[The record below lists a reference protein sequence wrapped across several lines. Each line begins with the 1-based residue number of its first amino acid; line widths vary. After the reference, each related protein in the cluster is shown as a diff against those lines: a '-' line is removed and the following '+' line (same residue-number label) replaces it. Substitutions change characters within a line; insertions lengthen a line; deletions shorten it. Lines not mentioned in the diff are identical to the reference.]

1 MLADPDRPLR
11 FREIWFNSYN
21 HLRPFV
27 PHETFGAAQGD
38 KLSELLNQ
46 ALSVWNKSFG
56 HEAVVARDSSAPPRI
71 EIEGLELVL
80 ISPTPDKLAA
90 LEPVWRRGVESGKV
104 RTR

>member
-38 KLSELLNQ
+38 KLSELMNQ
-46 ALSVWNKSFG
+46 ALSVWNKSFR
-56 HEAVVARDSSAPPRI
+56 HEAVVARFFRSATDRNRRARA
-71 EIEGLELVL
+71 G
-80 ISPTPDKLAA
+80 SNLANA
-90 LEPVWRRGVESGKV
+90 G
-104 RTR
+104 